1 MKYLIHT
8 VVSYDLLALVEADSA
23 EQAEM
28 KYQTSIYTAYQ
39 KNNPYVTQSISE
51 VPEDYDLHEDA
62 ISKGYS

>member
-8 VVSYDLLALVEADSA
+8 VVSYDMLTVVEADSA

-28 KYQTSIYTAYQ
+28 KHQTSMYAEYQ
-39 KNNPYVTQSISE
+39 KNNPTVTQSVSE

-62 ISKGYS
+62 TSKGYY